1 MESALPLSAAAPSAR
16 RWRPEVLFTSPWMA
30 LAVPLLV
37 PLVVL
42 FL

>member
-1 MESALPLSAAAPSAR
+1 MQNTLPLPAARGIRHWEPRA
-16 RWRPEVLFTSPWMA
+16 LFTSPWLA

-42 FL
+42 FG

>member
-1 MESALPLSAAAPSAR
+1 METVLSVPVTGVRPR
-16 RWRPEVLFTSPWMA
+16 RWRLGALFDNPWMA

-37 PLVVL
+37 PLATL